1 MPSFSAK
8 VSLGIC
14 GSHDWSINIQG
25 LALGF
30 FQLIKGRLDEASLF
44 PRSRSQLF
52 CSFRYR
58 LDLSGSTS
66 RGPKP
71 CLRTIRIARKRPLSG
86 RRIQCRAQTVS
97 AFARSSF
104 PAGGNPR
111 RLPAALNV
119 ARVRPGTSK
128 GITDC
133 CRLSMAQKRCVLKL
147 PMIQY
152 W

>member
-8 VSLGIC
+8 VSPGIC
-14 GSHDWSINIQG
+14 GSRDWVINIHG
-25 LALGF
+25 LALGLS
-30 FQLIKGRLDEASLF
+30 QLIKGRLDEASLF

-71 CLRTIRIARKRPLSG
+71 CLGTVRIARKRPISG
-86 RRIQCRAQTVS
+86 RRIQCIAQTAS

-104 PAGGNPR
+104 PASRSPR
-111 RLPAALNV
+111 RLAAALNV
-119 ARVRPGTSK
+119 ARLRPGTSK
-128 GITDC
+128 GNTDM
-133 CRLSMAQKRCVLKL
+133 LL
-147 PMIQY
+147 PIRGSKTLCA
-152 W
+152 